1 MHNVCTSVFLI
12 SLYGAPLAQRASY
25 LALHSSLFGPDEA
38 VNYEYIVTNSINSLL
53 MAQDVFTMAH
63 TSKTLMYIYKINYSV
78 LYCVCYYYNY
88 VPLFVLC
95 CVFDVLH
102 AVRAS

>member
-1 MHNVCTSVFLI
+1 MHNVCISVFLM
-12 SLYGAPLAQRASY
+12 SLYGAPLAQRAY
-25 LALHSSLFGPDEA
+25 LALHSTLFGLDEA

-53 MAQDVFTMAH
+53 IDQDVFITMAH
-63 TSKTLMYIYKINYSV
+63 ISKTRMYICKINS
-78 LYCVCYYYNY
+78 VCYYYKY